1 MNFTEELVSWY
12 LRFNGFFPID
22 NFVLHAIRCQC
33 GKGSFDKHNA
43 DSDVI
48 AIRPRSVMEIING
61 HPLKW
66 AEEFGTERWGIGALE
81 GPWPRNVAIL
91 VEVKFRKVFDK
102 DALAAVE
109 KSFCDCR
116 VIPALKRCGLN
127 PAEMALV
134 PGKPFYENKEKDWY
148 FAKCIALDHEDQFSK
163 LSKSIKSEC
172 LLLSLAEAE
181 MFLQQ
186 RFKLHVEKIGGKLFF
201 NDSFIQYIAWKTKV
215 DVAELN
221 EACED

>member
-1 MNFTEELVSWY
+1 MLPISSIVRSLTSSDSMRQKIDALNDSGYAAHLNQSASGSQTENKEQTMNFTEELVSWY

-22 NFVLHAIRCQC
+22 NFVLHAIRCQF

-163 LSKSIKSEC
+163 LSKSI
-172 LLLSLAEAE
+172 
-181 MFLQQ
+181 
-186 RFKLHVEKIGGKLFF
+186 
-201 NDSFIQYIAWKTKV
+201 
-215 DVAELN
+215 
-221 EACED
+221 